1 MSYVHAVD
9 LDLRHLRLVQAIAAC
24 GSVTR
29 AAERLNLT
37 QSALSHQLRDIED
50 RLTTPLFTRLGNK
63 MVLTPAGER
72 VLSAAARV
80 LDEVQRAE
88 DDVRQLAQHGA
99 GTIRVC
105 AQCNTGYY
113 WLPPLLARF
122 EHKHPRVAV
131 RILPEATRPVEA
143 VLEACSTWRS
153 SSTTCTTRGCAWT
166 RCSRTSRW

>member
-1 MSYVHAVD
+1 MFMTVD
-9 LDLRHLRLVQAIAAC
+9 LDLRHLRLVQAIAGG

-37 QSALSHQLRDIED
+37 QSALSHQLRDIQG
-50 RLTTPLFTRLGNK
+50 RLRNPLFTRLGKK
-63 MVLTPAGER
+63 MVPTPAGER
-72 VLSAAARV
+72 VPSAAARV

-88 DDVRQLAQHGA
+88 DDVRQLARHGA

-122 EHKHPRVAV
+122 EHDHPQVAV
-131 RILPEATRPVEA
+131 RILPEAT
-143 VLEACSTWRS
+143 
-153 SSTTCTTRGCAWT
+153 TR
-166 RCSRTSRW
+166 